1 MTSPYENL
9 RQYQSAGLRRLLNAT
24 RYSVQGVRSAFRHEA
39 AFRQESWLLLAGV
52 PLACWVAQSVWQGA
66 ILISAL
72 MLIMVVEM
80 INSALETLVDR
91 VSTDYNE
98 LSGRTKDMGS
108 AAVLLTILIAIVL
121 WSAALWQRLL
131 G

>member
-9 RQYQSAGLRRLLNAT
+9 RQYQTAGLRRLFNAT
-24 RYSVQGVRSAFRHEA
+24 RYSLQGVRSAFKYEV
-39 AFRQESWLLLAGV
+39 AFRQETWLLLVGV
-52 PLACWVAQSVWQGA
+52 PLAFWVAQSVWQTA
-66 ILISAL
+66 ILIAVL

-91 VSTDYNE
+91 VGMDYNE

-108 AAVLLTILIAIVL
+108 AAVLLTILMAIML

>member
-9 RQYQSAGLRRLLNAT
+9 RQYQSAGIRRLVNAT
-24 RYSVQGVRSAFRHEA
+24 RYSLQGVRSAFQQEV
-39 AFRQESWLLLAGV
+39 AFRQESWVLLAGV
-52 PLACWVAQSVWQGA
+52 PLAFWLGQSVWQ
-66 ILISAL
+66 SAL
-72 MLIMVVEM
+72 LIASLLLIMVVEM

-91 VSTDYNE
+91 VGMDYNE

-108 AAVLLTILIAIVL
+108 AAVLLTILIAIIL
-121 WSAALWQRLL
+121 WTAVLWQRFI

>member
-9 RQYQSAGLRRLLNAT
+9 RQYQAAGLRRLLNAT
-24 RYSVQGVRSAFRHEA
+24 RYSMQGVRSAFRYEV
-39 AFRQESWLLLAGV
+39 AFRQETWLLLVGT
-52 PLACWVAQSVWQGA
+52 PLAIWLAPSVWQA
-66 ILISAL
+66 AVLIASL
-72 MLIMVVEM
+72 LLIMVVEM

-108 AAVLLTILIAIVL
+108 AAVLLTIVIAIVL
-121 WSAALWQRLL
+121 WVAALWQRF
-131 G
+131 GG

>member
-9 RQYQSAGLRRLLNAT
+9 RQYQAAGLRRLLNAT
-24 RYSVQGVRSAFRHEA
+24 RYSVQGVRSAFKFEV
-39 AFRQESWLLLAGV
+39 AFRQETWLLLAGI
-52 PLACWVAQSVWQGA
+52 PLAFWVAQSVWQGA

-91 VSTDYNE
+91 VSTEYNE

-108 AAVLLTILIAIVL
+108 AAVLLTILIAIAL